1 MKFEKLRKIREE
13 YNYSYEFMA
22 QQLGISKCYYWQLE
36 NKKRRLYYE
45 MAKNISA
52 IFNLKPDNLFY
63 E

>member
-22 QQLGISKCYYWQLE
+22 RQLGISKCYYWQLE